1 MKHIKAGYV
10 YHYEL
15 KNFTAEDANR
25 LDVINIAFGL
35 VKDGAVCFP
44 HPDALCE
51 LPRIREANSALRIV
65 ISVGGWG
72 AGGFSPA
79 AATKEGRMKF
89 ADSCL
94 ALAEEWKL
102 DGIDIDW
109 EYPGLDWA
117 GIEASPDD
125 KANYTAL
132 LQAVR
137 DAFDRAGHTDWML
150 TVAVGCDRYFIEHT
164 EMDKVAGILDY
175 VSLMTYDMRGCG
187 EPFTGHHTNL
197 LPYTDCDQNPRG
209 QRSVLHTV
217 RIFEEAGVPR
227 QKLVIGIAFYSRMWK
242 DVEEAG
248 SGHGLRAKAGPGDY
262 GPGYS
267 DILRDYMGKGKF
279 VEYWDDDC
287 KAPYLS
293 DGKTFLSYDN
303 VRSIGEKCRFV
314 KENGLLGL
322 MYWEHSCDATR
333 TLLKALD
340 DGMKE
345 E

>member
-10 YHYEL
+10 YHHEL

-35 VKDGAVCFP
+35 VKDGAVYFP
-44 HPDALCE
+44 HPEALTE
-51 LPRIREANSALRIV
+51 LARIRLANPALRIV

-79 AATKEGRMKF
+79 AATEEGRKRF
-89 ADSCL
+89 AASCL
-94 ALAEEWKL
+94 ALAKEWKL

-117 GIEASPDD
+117 DIEASPDD
-125 KANYTAL
+125 KENYTLL

-137 DAFDRAGHTDWML
+137 DAFNAAGHPEWLL
-150 TVAVGCDRYFIEHT
+150 TVAVGCDRYFIQNT
-164 EMDKVAGILDY
+164 EMDKVAKILNY

-197 LPYTDCDQNPRG
+197 LPYLDYAENPRG
-209 QRSVLHTV
+209 RRSVWHSV
-217 RIFEEAGVPR
+217 QIYEEAGVPR
-227 QKLVIGIAFYSRMWK
+227 EKLIIGIAFYSRMWK
-242 DVEEAG
+242 DVEGEG
-248 SGHGLRAKAGPGDY
+248 NGHGLRSKAGPGNY

-267 DILRDYMGKGKF
+267 DILSDYMGKGNF
-279 VEYWDDDC
+279 VEYWDEDC
-287 KAPYLS
+287 KAPYLF
-293 DGKTFLSYDN
+293 DGKTFISYDN
-303 VRSIGEKCRFV
+303 ARSIEEKCRFV
-314 KENGLLGL
+314 KGNGLLGV
-322 MYWEHSCDATR
+322 MYWEHSCDSTR

-340 DGMKE
+340 NGMKE
-345 E
+345 